1 MDSQISVVSSATVSI
16 RTCVKNTIANG
27 VGMTV
32 RETVTT
38 ERETGTTVLAITAV
52 REMGTTVLETDTAVG
67 EMGPVEIEIHLY
79 AIGIG
84 REVHTT

>member
-27 VGMTV
+27 VG
-32 RETVTT
+32 
-38 ERETGTTVLAITAV
+38 TTVLETITAV